1 MSSVKTL
8 INIWTFPTCFINF
21 LWSHISF
28 ISKQLYVMPWTHIG
42 SFIVFFPARLSRT
55 APHSHAR
62 FCLVRTESMAAE
74 VQRTAIFKSIIN
86 LHPFKA
92 ERERVS
98 DCLILNSFSAQNLFE
113 DSFVG
118 YDHKLWPLYAR
129 TLLFWNIYK
138 LPVFFY
144 CVSW

>member
-1 MSSVKTL
+1 
-8 INIWTFPTCFINF
+8 
-21 LWSHISF
+21 
-28 ISKQLYVMPWTHIG
+28 
-42 SFIVFFPARLSRT
+42 
-55 APHSHAR
+55 
-62 FCLVRTESMAAE
+62 MAAE

-92 ERERVS
+92 EREYQIALFLIAFQPKI
-98 DCLILNSFSAQNLFE
+98 CLKIVLLVMIINY
-113 DSFVG
+113 G
-118 YDHKLWPLYAR
+118 HYAR